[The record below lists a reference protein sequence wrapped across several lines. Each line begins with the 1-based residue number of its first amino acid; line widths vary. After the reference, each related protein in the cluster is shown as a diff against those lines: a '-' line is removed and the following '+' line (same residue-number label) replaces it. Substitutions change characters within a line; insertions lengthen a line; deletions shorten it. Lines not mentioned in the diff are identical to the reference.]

1 VKIEQS
7 TQIMK
12 ALADASRL
20 RVVNALLDRPQYVEE
35 LAERLNLSPS
45 TISFHLKKLETAE
58 LVQKEKQQYYVVF
71 SLNPAIFQRS
81 LAEMVTF
88 EDGEKLVQENRI
100 EQYRQKV
107 ISTFFREGKLVKFPA
122 QHKKRWIVL
131 EVIAQKFSAG
141 RTYSEAEV
149 NAILAEM
156 NDDYCTLRRDL
167 VDEKIMQRDGR
178 NYWFNAE
185 KKTDRLSPFSFE
197 HSFQESRKAYVKI
210 AGAEKQTQR
219 SSQMNRKQELKSS
232 YKQQQFQMGIFQ
244 LKNLKNGKILIGS
257 SVNLPA
263 MWNRLQ
269 AQLKFGSHLNRV
281 LQQDWQTFGAENFA
295 YEILE
300 ELEPY
305 HDDPAF
311 KYTDD
316 LALLES
322 IWLEKLQPFGE
333 KGYNKPKK

>member
-1 VKIEQS
+1 MKIEQS

-45 TISFHLKKLETAE
+45 TISFHLKKLETAH

-71 SLNPAIFQRS
+71 SVNPAIFQLS

-88 EDGEKLVQENRI
+88 EDGEKVFQENRI

-107 ISTFFREGKLVKFPA
+107 IATFFGEGKLLRLPS

-131 EVIAQKFSAG
+131 ETIAQKFEPG
-141 RTYSEAEV
+141 RQYTEVEV
-149 NAILAEM
+149 NEIIQEFNA
-156 NDDYCTLRRDL
+156 DYCTLRRDL
-167 VDEKIMQRDGR
+167 IDEKLMQREG
-178 NYWFNAE
+178 NQYWLSSAP
-185 KKTDRLSPFSFE
+185 KVDPVSPFTFA
-197 HSFQESRKAYVKI
+197 HSFHESQNARRKDGKYGTK
-210 AGAEKQTQR
+210 R
-219 SSQMNRKQELKSS
+219 SQNMNRKQELKSS
-232 YKQQQFQMGIFQ
+232 YKQQQFPMGIFQ

-269 AQLKFGSHLNRV
+269 AQLKFGSHLNRD
-281 LQQDWQTFGAENFA
+281 LQQDWQAFGAKNFA

-305 HDDPAF
+305 SDDPAF
-311 KYTDD
+311 RYTDD
-316 LALLES
+316 LATLES